1 MDIANFVANYLAD
14 ANFGTVG
21 TDIFVGQ
28 IPNDINGIYVER
40 IGGTLNNYV
49 PIEESV
55 VNVYAKNTSA
65 AACILTLEKLKRHIH
80 RMHSTD
86 DELTYVYTFL
96 VLGDI
101 EDVARDIEYAK
112 VFKITLQVVHRDKS
126 LIS

>member
-1 MDIANFVANYLAD
+1 
-14 ANFGTVG
+14 
-21 TDIFVGQ
+21 
-28 IPNDINGIYVER
+28 
-40 IGGTLNNYV
+40 
-49 PIEESV
+49 
-55 VNVYAKNTSA
+55 
-65 AACILTLEKLKRHIH
+65 
-80 RMHSTD
+80 MHSTD